1 MKRFGLLA
9 LSLIAA
15 IIVYPQKTKNVSAK
29 YTLVVPESTSIEKA
43 KYQAVARAKID
54 AIEKAF
60 GSYVSQT
67 NVTKVDNF
75 DGQSNVKF
83 SSTGGSEVKGEWIET
98 LTEPEYDISYAN
110 NMLSVSVSFKGT
122 IREITSQQTN
132 IKAII
137 MRNGIGEQFED
148 DEFNPGDEMYMSF
161 TAPCQGYLVAYLV
174 DNDDNAYRL
183 LPYRRET
190 EPHVKIE
197 TTDPILFFH
206 RESAP
211 QSKRRVTD
219 EYTITASRSLE
230 INTIYIIFSPNYISK
245 AIDVGAGKGLPRRL
259 SGLDFHKWLASAR
272 RQDYNLTV
280 KEIPI
285 TIQQKE

>member
-83 SSTGGSEVKGEWIET
+83 SSTGGSEVKGECIET

-161 TAPCQGYLVAYLV
+161 TAPCQGYLVAYL
-174 DNDDNAYRL
+174 L
-183 LPYRRET
+183 
-190 EPHVKIE
+190 
-197 TTDPILFFH
+197 
-206 RESAP
+206 
-211 QSKRRVTD
+211 
-219 EYTITASRSLE
+219 SL
-230 INTIYIIFSPNYISK
+230 IHI
-245 AIDVGAGKGLPRRL
+245 
-259 SGLDFHKWLASAR
+259 
-272 RQDYNLTV
+272 
-280 KEIPI
+280 
-285 TIQQKE
+285 